1 MSASSH
7 ASGSFSTLSTLPCE
21 FKGLLGKGPLTLA
34 LSPNRGR
41 GKSRK
46 LKDSPPERELWR
58 GEQVA
63 QEDRGR
69 DQADQCGDENCG
81 SNQLGT
87 QAILLGQDEV
97 EDRRRHRGIQEKK
110 RPGSDRSRGRS
121 PQRAVPIKILLQFS
135 KRLWRAGA
143 RWSAPSRC

>member
-97 EDRRRHRGIQEKK
+97 EDRRRHRGIQENN
-110 RPGSDRSRGRS
+110 RPVQTAHVEDLHKEQSQQKSSSNSQSACYDR
-121 PQRAVPIKILLQFS
+121 Q
-135 KRLWRAGA
+135 
-143 RWSAPSRC
+143 